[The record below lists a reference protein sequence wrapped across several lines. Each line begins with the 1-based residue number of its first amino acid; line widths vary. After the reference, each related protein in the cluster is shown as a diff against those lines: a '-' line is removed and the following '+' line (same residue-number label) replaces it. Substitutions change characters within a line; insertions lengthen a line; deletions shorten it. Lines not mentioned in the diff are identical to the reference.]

1 MSPCEPSAS
10 IIKNGQ
16 ASRNIRP
23 YIAMS
28 GLRFTKALKLVSV
41 TEVAEETVDNAKSP
55 YPSQSQV
62 QVDNQAGLA

>member
-1 MSPCEPSAS
+1 
-10 IIKNGQ
+10 
-16 ASRNIRP
+16 
-23 YIAMS
+23 MS